1 MKKSKFPKNFSSE
14 KSFKNFIKS
23 NRNYILT
30 ILSENQFL
38 WNEERYVCDSTILI
52 FAVRYAIGRKTGA
65 VTRLVDWILEEWE
78 RISYEEREVIV
89 KEILEYERLY
99 GNLGQEWNRELWYR
113 IINKQLFGLIEE
125 IN

>member
-78 RISYEEREVIV
+78 RISNEEREFIV